1 MENLD
6 EKIMESFYKKA
17 EFLLEETI
25 NFCYSDL
32 SANERGLLLQTM
44 KKLNHEHIKMMAKTM
59 AGGGS
64 YLVAKRMLCDML
76 LKARLDSE
84 IDTQRDI
91 TLN

>member
-17 EFLLEETI
+17 EFLLVESI

-32 SANERGLLLQTM
+32 PANERGLLLQTI
-44 KKLNHEHIKMMAKTM
+44 KNLNHEHITIMAKKM
-59 AGGGS
+59 ADGGS

-76 LKARLDSE
+76 LKARLHAE
-84 IDTQRDI
+84 IDTRRDI